1 MIINQLSV
9 FVENQP
15 GKLAEVLGV
24 LHSHGVNIRAMSV
37 ADTAD
42 FGILRIVVNEP
53 EKVQQILRG
62 AGFTV
67 RITPVVCIM
76 LSDQPGGLF
85 EHVNKLSSAGINI
98 EYIYAFAANATEKNA
113 RVVLKVDNLSL
124 AERLI
129 SGKGETAD
137 AYQEDA
143 GSTPNFYW

>member
-24 LHSHGVNIRAMSV
+24 LHSHGINIRAMSV
-37 ADTAD
+37 GDTAD

-53 EKVQQILRG
+53 EKVQQVLRG

-67 RITPVVCIM
+67 RITPVLCIM

-85 EHVNKLSSAGINI
+85 EYVNKLSLAGINI
-98 EYIYAFAANATEKNA
+98 EYFYAFAANSTEKHA

-129 SGKGETAD
+129 SGKSESAD
-137 AYQEDA
+137 PYQEA
-143 GSTPNFYW
+143 EGTTPNFYW

>member
-24 LHSHGVNIRAMSV
+24 LHSHGINIRAMSV

-67 RITPVVCIM
+67 RITPVVCIV

-85 EHVNKLSSAGINI
+85 EYVSKLSSSGINI
-98 EYIYAFAANATEKNA
+98 EYIYAFAANATDKHA

-129 SGKGETAD
+129 SGKGEVAD
-137 AYQEDA
+137 PYQDEPVSAPD
-143 GSTPNFYW
+143 FYW

>member
-24 LHSHGVNIRAMSV
+24 LHTHEINIRAMSV
-37 ADTAD
+37 GDTAD

-53 EKVQQILRG
+53 EKVQHILRG

-67 RITPVVCIM
+67 RITPVVSII
-76 LSDQPGGLF
+76 LSDQPGSLF
-85 EHVNKLSSAGINI
+85 EHVSKLSSAGVNI
-98 EYIYAFAANATEKNA
+98 EYIYAFAANSAEKHA
-113 RVVLKVDNLSL
+113 RVVLKVDNLAL

-129 SGKGETAD
+129 SGEREAAEAYSDD
-137 AYQEDA
+137 ASA
-143 GSTPNFYW
+143 TPNFYW

>member
-24 LHSHGVNIRAMSV
+24 LHTHEINLRAMAV

-42 FGILRIVVNEP
+42 FGILRIIVNEP
-53 EKVQQILRG
+53 EKVQHILRG

-67 RITPVVCIM
+67 KVTPV
-76 LSDQPGGLF
+76 LSIVITDQPGCLF
-85 EHVNKLSSAGINI
+85 EQISKLSAAGVNV
-98 EYIYAFAANATEKNA
+98 EYVYAFAATTSDTA
-113 RVVLKVDNLSL
+113 RVVLKVDNLTL

-129 SGKGETAD
+129 NGEDKNKACYRD
-137 AYQEDA
+137 EA

>member
-1 MIINQLSV
+1 V

-37 ADTAD
+37 GDTAD

-53 EKVQQILRG
+53 EKVQQVLRG

-67 RITPVVCIM
+67 RITPVVCII
-76 LSDQPGGLF
+76 LSDQPGSLY
-85 EHVNKLSSAGINI
+85 EHVNKLSLAGINI
-98 EYIYAFAANATEKNA
+98 EYFYAFAANLTEKNA
-113 RVVLKVDNLSL
+113 RVVLKVDNLNL

-129 SGKGETAD
+129 SGKNESNEP
-137 AYQEDA
+137 YREDA
-143 GSTPNFYW
+143 GTAPNFYW

>member
-24 LHSHGVNIRAMSV
+24 LHTHEINIRAMSV

-53 EKVQQILRG
+53 EKVQHILRG

-67 RITPVVCIM
+67 KITPVVGII
-76 LSDQPGGLF
+76 LSDQPGSLY
-85 EHVNKLSSAGINI
+85 EHVSKLSSAGVNI
-98 EYIYAFAANATEKNA
+98 EYIYAFAANSTDKHA
-113 RVVLKVDNLSL
+113 RVVLKVDNLTL

-129 SGKGETAD
+129 SGECEATEPYRDD
-137 AYQEDA
+137 ACA
-143 GSTPNFYW
+143 TPNFYW